1 MGFLSWLGISP
12 RDAPHLPEI
21 TDNVRDS
28 GQTFVFGRA
37 DSGERVDEKSAMQ
50 IATVYACVRL
60 LAESVAGL
68 PLHLYRFTDTSENG
82 KEKAKDHPLYRLL
95 YMLPNPEMTSFSFRE
110 VMMTHLLLWGNCY
123 AQIIRDGKNGILGLY
138 PLLPENVEVDRDEKG
153 EIYYIYHAYTDEIP
167 GENNKDIYFRRDE
180 IFHVPGLGFNGLV
193 GFSPIAMMKNALGT
207 TLAVE
212 KYGSA
217 FFKNG
222 AQPSGVLEH
231 PGVLKDPAKIR
242 ENWSDVYG
250 GANNA
255 HKVAVLEE
263 GMQYKAIS
271 LPPEDSQFL
280 STRQFGVNEIC
291 RIFRVPPHMVQDL
304 EHATFS
310 NIEHQSIDFVMHTLM
325 PWLVRFE
332 QAIIKD
338 LLLPEEQ
345 EQYFPKFNVDGLL
358 RGDYQSRM
366 QGYATGISN
375 GFMSPNDCRA
385 LENLDLIPAEKG
397 GDDYYLN
404 GGYVKLQDAGMR
416 VTQSTSAPNPDQ
428 KEEPDTE
435 EQQTD
440 EKPEKGDELILEKK
454 TKQKPYKYENFF
466 FFFIFWG
473 KKPKGGNF
481 FFFLR
486 NLFFFFPFNKEG
498 KKRGNCF
505 FFPARREGETFFF
518 FFKKKPNP
526 GGGVMKN
533 KKKKRKLGKEKRGGE
548 PPPQTKQGRGAPPPK
563 KKMRG
568 GGCAGRTRE
577 GKGGGKKL

>member
-12 RDAPHLPEI
+12 RDAPRLPEI

-37 DSGERVDEKSAMQ
+37 DSGEKVDEKTAMQ

-60 LAESVAGL
+60 LAETVAGL
-68 PLHLYRFTDTSENG
+68 PLHLYRYTDDTENG
-82 KEKAKDHPLYRLL
+82 KERAKDHPLYKIL
-95 YMLPNPEMTSFSFRE
+95 YRQPNPEMTSFSFWE
-110 VMMTHLLLWGNCY
+110 TMVLQILLWGNSY
-123 AQIIRDGKNGILGLY
+123 AQVIRDGKNNVLALY
-138 PLLPENVEVDRDEKG
+138 PLPQENVEVDRDEKG
-153 EIYYIYHAYTDEIP
+153 HIYYIYHAYTDEVP
-167 GENNKDIYFRRDE
+167 GETNKDIYFRSDE
-180 IFHVPGLGFNGLV
+180 VFHVPGLSYNGLV
-193 GFSPIAMMKNALGT
+193 GVSPIAMMKNSLGT

-231 PGVLKDPAKIR
+231 PGVLKNPEKIR

-263 GMQYKAIS
+263 GMSYKAIS

-291 RIFRVPPHMVQDL
+291 RIFRVPPHLVQDM

-310 NIEHQSIDFVMHTLM
+310 NIEHQSIDFVVHTLT

-338 LLLPEEQ
+338 LLLPDEQ
-345 EQYFPKFNVDGLL
+345 DDYFPKFNVDGLL
-358 RGDYQSRM
+358 RDDYQSRM

-375 GFMSPNDCRA
+375 GFLSPNDIHR
-385 LENLDLIPAEKG
+385 LENMDLIPAEKG

-404 GGYVKLQDAGMR
+404 GGYVKLEDAGKN
-416 VTQSTSAPNPDQ
+416 VTAAPAQPDG
-428 KEEPDTE
+428 T
-435 EQQTD
+435 
-440 EKPEKGDELILEKK
+440 
-454 TKQKPYKYENFF
+454 
-466 FFFIFWG
+466 
-473 KKPKGGNF
+473 
-481 FFFLR
+481 
-486 NLFFFFPFNKEG
+486 
-498 KKRGNCF
+498 
-505 FFPARREGETFFF
+505 
-518 FFKKKPNP
+518 
-526 GGGVMKN
+526 
-533 KKKKRKLGKEKRGGE
+533 
-548 PPPQTKQGRGAPPPK
+548 QTKNRRK
-563 KKMRG
+563 
-568 GGCAGRTRE
+568 
-577 GKGGGKKL
+577 

>member
-1 MGFLSWLGISP
+1 MGFLEWLGISP
-12 RDAPHLPEI
+12 RDEPDLPKIE
-21 TDNVRDS
+21 DNVRDS

-60 LAESVAGL
+60 LAETVAGL
-68 PLHLYRFTDTSENG
+68 PLHLYISKDGGSA
-82 KEKAKDHPLYRLL
+82 KEKATDHPLYKLL
-95 YMLPNPEMTSFSFRE
+95 YRQPNPEMTSFSFRE

-123 AQIIRDGKNGILGLY
+123 AQIIRDGKNGVLGLY

-153 EIYYIYHAYTDEIP
+153 QIFYIYHAYTDEKP

-212 KYGSA
+212 KYGSS

-231 PGVLKDPAKIR
+231 PGVLKDPSKIR
-242 ENWSDVYG
+242 ENWSAVYG

-280 STRQFGVNEIC
+280 STRQFGVTEIC
-291 RIFRVPPHMVQDL
+291 RIFRVPPHMVQNM

-310 NIEHQSIDFVMHTLM
+310 NIEHQSIDFVVHTLT

-338 LLLPEEQ
+338 LLIEGEQ
-345 EQYFPKFNVDGLL
+345 DELFPKFNVDGLL

-375 GFMSPNDCRA
+375 GFLSPNDIHR
-385 LENLDLIPAEKG
+385 LENWDLIPAEKG

-404 GGYVKLQDAGMR
+404 GGYVKLEDAGKA
-416 VTQSTSAPNPDQ
+416 VKQAESTPDNRR
-428 KEEPDTE
+428 
-435 EQQTD
+435 
-440 EKPEKGDELILEKK
+440 KK
-454 TKQKPYKYENFF
+454 
-466 FFFIFWG
+466 
-473 KKPKGGNF
+473 
-481 FFFLR
+481 
-486 NLFFFFPFNKEG
+486 
-498 KKRGNCF
+498 
-505 FFPARREGETFFF
+505 
-518 FFKKKPNP
+518 
-526 GGGVMKN
+526 
-533 KKKKRKLGKEKRGGE
+533 
-548 PPPQTKQGRGAPPPK
+548 
-563 KKMRG
+563 
-568 GGCAGRTRE
+568 
-577 GKGGGKKL
+577 

>member
-1 MGFLSWLGISP
+1 MGFFERMGLSP
-12 RDAPHLPEI
+12 RDAPKVPEV

-37 DSGERVDEKSAMQ
+37 DSGERVDEKTAMQ

-60 LAESVAGL
+60 LAETVAGL
-68 PLHLYRFTDTSENG
+68 PLHLYRYTDETGNG
-82 KEKAKDHPLYRLL
+82 KERAKDHPLYKIL
-95 YMLPNPEMTSFSFRE
+95 YRQPNPEMTSFSFWE
-110 VMMTHLLLWGNCY
+110 TMVLQILLWGNSY
-123 AQIIRDGKNGILGLY
+123 AQVIRDGKNNVLALY
-138 PLLPENVEVDRDEKG
+138 PLPPENVEVDRDEKG
-153 EIYYIYHAYTDEIP
+153 HIYYIYHAYTDEVP
-167 GENNKDIYFRRDE
+167 GENNKDIYFRSDE
-180 IFHVPGLGFNGLV
+180 VFHVPGLSYNGLV
-193 GFSPIAMMKNALGT
+193 GVSPIAMMKNSLGT

-231 PGVLKDPAKIR
+231 PGVLKNPEKIR

-263 GMQYKAIS
+263 GMSYKAIS

-291 RIFRVPPHMVQDL
+291 RIFRVPPHLVQDM

-310 NIEHQSIDFVMHTLM
+310 NIEHQSIDFVVHTLT

-338 LLLPEEQ
+338 LLLPDEQ
-345 EQYFPKFNVDGLL
+345 DDYFPKFNVDGLL

-375 GFMSPNDCRA
+375 GFLSPNDIHR
-385 LENLDLIPAEKG
+385 LENMDLIPAEKG

-404 GGYVKLQDAGMR
+404 GGYVKLEDAGKN
-416 VTQSTSAPNPDQ
+416 VTAAPAQPDN
-428 KEEPDTE
+428 T
-435 EQQTD
+435 
-440 EKPEKGDELILEKK
+440 
-454 TKQKPYKYENFF
+454 
-466 FFFIFWG
+466 
-473 KKPKGGNF
+473 
-481 FFFLR
+481 
-486 NLFFFFPFNKEG
+486 
-498 KKRGNCF
+498 
-505 FFPARREGETFFF
+505 
-518 FFKKKPNP
+518 
-526 GGGVMKN
+526 
-533 KKKKRKLGKEKRGGE
+533 
-548 PPPQTKQGRGAPPPK
+548 QTKNRRK
-563 KKMRG
+563 V
-568 GGCAGRTRE
+568 
-577 GKGGGKKL
+577 

>member
-1 MGFLSWLGISP
+1 MGLLKWLGISP
-12 RDAPHLPEI
+12 RDDPGLPQIE
-21 TDNVRDS
+21 DNVRDS
-28 GQTFVFGRA
+28 GQTFVFGKA

-60 LAESVAGL
+60 LAETVAGL
-68 PLHLYRFTDTSENG
+68 PLHLYISKDGGSA
-82 KEKAKDHPLYRLL
+82 KEKATDHPLYRLL
-95 YMLPNPEMTSFSFRE
+95 YRQPNPEMTSFSFRE

-123 AQIIRDGKNGILGLY
+123 AQIVRDGKNGVLGLY

-153 EIYYIYHAYTDEIP
+153 QIFYIYHAYTDEKP
-167 GENNKDIYFRRDE
+167 GENNRDIYFRRDE

-212 KYGSA
+212 KYGSS

-231 PGVLKDPAKIR
+231 PGVLKDPSKIR
-242 ENWSDVYG
+242 ENWSAVYG

-280 STRQFGVNEIC
+280 STRQFGVTEIC
-291 RIFRVPPHMVQDL
+291 RIFRVPPHMVQNM

-310 NIEHQSIDFVMHTLM
+310 NIEHQSIDFVVHTLT

-338 LLLPEEQ
+338 LLLPDEQ
-345 EQYFPKFNVDGLL
+345 DDYFPKFNVDGLL

-375 GFMSPNDCRA
+375 GFLSPNDIHR
-385 LENLDLIPAEKG
+385 LENWDLIPAEKG

-404 GGYVKLQDAGMR
+404 GGYVKLEDVGKQQILQQGPAG
-416 VTQSTSAPNPDQ
+416 
-428 KEEPDTE
+428 EED
-435 EQQTD
+435 
-440 EKPEKGDELILEKK
+440 PE
-454 TKQKPYKYENFF
+454 N
-466 FFFIFWG
+466 
-473 KKPKGGNF
+473 
-481 FFFLR
+481 R
-486 NLFFFFPFNKEG
+486 
-498 KKRGNCF
+498 KRG
-505 FFPARREGETFFF
+505 
-518 FFKKKPNP
+518 
-526 GGGVMKN
+526 
-533 KKKKRKLGKEKRGGE
+533 KR
-548 PPPQTKQGRGAPPPK
+548 
-563 KKMRG
+563 
-568 GGCAGRTRE
+568 
-577 GKGGGKKL
+577 